1 MVKNYQKINQKLL
14 YVRRLEGIPFVLMLP
29 IVTYGMDFLVIF
41 RPRFTFLLGFLSD
54 GFLHGFPLF
63 FRDLEFLDRPCVVHV
78 TVNRDSFHGCPA
90 VGFQWY
96 SKNTF
101 DPACFGVVGAVRSA
115 RTATFLYRY
124 YLPHCATSSLRSMSQ
139 SDSPICSISRAS
151 MSASCCSETY
161 SPCLM

>member
-1 MVKNYQKINQKLL
+1 MLVKNYQKLL
-14 YVRRLEGIPFVLMLP
+14 YVRRLERIPFAFASCP
-29 IVTYGMDFLVIF
+29 FTAYGVNFLVV
-41 RPRFTFLLGFLSD
+41 RVVRFSLLLGSLSD
-54 GFLHGFPLF
+54 SFQHGFPF
-63 FRDLEFLDRPCVVHV
+63 CVGDFDFLDRPCVVHV